1 MVSATT
7 ASDAEAVSAFL
18 TQLTFGYKVSPKA
31 KEKEARENCANPRKE
46 EARTCRHGI
55 DGVLAGRPGNLTT
68 AGQHED
74 LAFKVAES
82 RVLWEISMRKLVQV
96 LQKHLHRQA
105 S

>member
-55 DGVLAGRPGNLTT
+55 DGVLAGARC
-68 AGQHED
+68 AKYE
-74 LAFKVAES
+74 
-82 RVLWEISMRKLVQV
+82 
-96 LQKHLHRQA
+96 HLLYPVWHN
-105 S
+105 

>member
-7 ASDAEAVSAFL
+7 ASAAEAVSALL

-55 DGVLAGRPGNLTT
+55 DGVLAGGDVPNMNIDYTPFGMTS
-68 AGQHED
+68 
-74 LAFKVAES
+74 ES
-82 RVLWEISMRKLVQV
+82 
-96 LQKHLHRQA
+96 
-105 S
+105 